1 MVIIEDNI
9 NVIKILKLSEI
20 MTNQTV
26 RRFNMTS
33 NEIARTSVI
42 KRVIAKELTGSVS
55 AELLNLSTRQVKR
68 LVQKYRNEGEAG
80 IISKNIGGNR
90 AFGEDFKQQII
101 ARVRERYTDFK
112 PTFAAEKLKEADGLC
127 INKETLRQ
135 LMIKADLWKCKRG
148 KDIKIHQRR
157 ARRSRIGEMIQI
169 DGSHHDWFEGRAP
182 KCCLLVFIDDATSKL
197 MHLRFAEGETTLGY
211 FASLKGYIK
220 EHGIPLSL
228 YSDRHGIFV
237 VNKPDKVD
245 GKRYGT
251 QFERAAKELKII
263 LILANSPQAKGR
275 VERANGILQDRLV
288 KEMRLRGINN
298 IAEANEY
305 MPEFIKCYNEK
316 FAIEA
321 ASTLDAHKALTE
333 EHKIKLDRILSHQET
348 RSLSKNLEFSYN
360 NDIYQ
365 IKARGIGYGLRYAKV
380 KISHSTSG
388 VIVVTKE
395 DKILEY
401 NVVGRRTGAAP
412 ITDRKA
418 VDVFLDKVIT
428 ESEAA

>member
-1 MVIIEDNI
+1 M
-9 NVIKILKLSEI
+9 IKTLILEEI
-20 MTNQTV
+20 MTNQKV

-33 NEIARTSVI
+33 NEIARTTVI
-42 KRVIAKELTGSVS
+42 KRVITKELTGSVA
-55 AELLNLSTRQVKR
+55 AEMLNLSTRQIKR
-68 LVQKYRNEGEAG
+68 LVQKYRTEGEAG
-80 IISKNIGGNR
+80 IISKHIGGNR
-90 AFGEDFKQQII
+90 AFAEDFKQQII
-101 ARVRERYTDFK
+101 TRVSERYADFK
-112 PTFAAEKLKEADGLC
+112 PTFAAEKLQEEDGLY
-127 INKETLRQ
+127 INRETLRQ
-135 LMIKADLWKCKRG
+135 LMIEAGLWKGKRR
-148 KDIKIHQRR
+148 KDVKVHQRR
-157 ARRSRIGEMIQI
+157 ARRSRVGEMVQI
-169 DGSHHDWFEGRAP
+169 DGSHHDWFEGRSP

-197 MHLRFAEGETTLGY
+197 MHLRFEEGETTLGY

-220 EHGIPLSL
+220 EHKIPLSL

-237 VNKPDKVD
+237 VNKPDKID

-275 VERANGILQDRLV
+275 VERANGILQDRLI

-298 IAEANEY
+298 IAEANVY

-316 FAIEA
+316 FAVEA
-321 ASTLDAHKALTE
+321 ASKLDAHKDLTE
-333 EHKIKLDRILSHQET
+333 DQKINLDRILSYQET

-365 IKARGIGYGLRYAKV
+365 IKTRGIGYGLRYAKV
-380 KISHSTSG
+380 KISHSTDG
-388 VIVVTKE
+388 VIVVTKD
-395 DKILEY
+395 DKVLEC

-418 VDVFLDKVIT
+418 VDVFLDKVIL
-428 ESEAA
+428 EAVAA